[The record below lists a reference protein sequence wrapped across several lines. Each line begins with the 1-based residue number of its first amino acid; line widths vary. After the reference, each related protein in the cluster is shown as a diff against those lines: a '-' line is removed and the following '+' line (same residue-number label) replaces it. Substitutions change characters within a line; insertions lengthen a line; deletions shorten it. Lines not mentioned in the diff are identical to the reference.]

1 MLLSAQTVALRLCDK
16 AGWKEESLELGAFAQ
31 RQGRFTTPISNGEP
45 TSQLSVVTGNGNTAV
60 GRNQK
65 QAQYQQRNKNP
76 KTMAVPQHG
85 TVCVSM
91 GTRLRGHPQLLQQQG
106 CDPKAGALPSQGLLA
121 GRSSVL
127 CCRGATWR

>member
-1 MLLSAQTVALRLCDK
+1 MLLSAQTVALRLRDK

-31 RQGRFTTPISNGEP
+31 CQGRLTTPISNREP

-76 KTMAVPQHG
+76 KIMAVPPAWYSVCTVG
-85 TVCVSM
+85 TP
-91 GTRLRGHPQLLQQQG
+91 LRGHPQLLQQQG

-127 CCRGATWR
+127 CCRGVTWQ